1 MTGQELS
8 IHVVASDSIS
18 PGITVPVPVLLE
30 NCHHCQEL
38 VGKGWHLYL
47 VSLNE
52 LWKINVIIFHKVGHE
67 CGCQV
72 IDKSGSRSRSGL
84 GFT

>member
-1 MTGQELS
+1 MWTLEVTGQELS

-30 NCHHCQEL
+30 NCRQCKEL

-47 VSLNE
+47 VSLIE
-52 LWKINVIIFHKVGHE
+52 HWKKKKISNVIIFHKVEHE
-67 CGCQV
+67 CGCQNA
-72 IDKSGSRSRSGL
+72 K
-84 GFT
+84 